1 MNSSSGTERIGRK
14 SIKSQL
20 RVGAVSGLA
29 LLIAMPVAVVAQE
42 APQQAET
49 VVVTGLRGSLQR
61 AVALKRNND
70 MITEQISLEQIGKLP
85 DPSIAESLARLPGLM
100 GQRVNGEVEVIN
112 MRGTSPDFT
121 TTLLNGRQQGSVG
134 DGRGVEVNQ
143 YPGELMGGVTVYKTP
158 DASVAGQGLSGT
170 IDLKTIKP
178 LSQRG
183 RKISLRM
190 ARDTTTL
197 QQLNP
202 DVDKE
207 GLRASGA
214 YVNQFMDG
222 TLGVAFGFAHS
233 QITTQT
239 QYQEIWGYDG
249 NIGSASNTAANAPIV
264 NGHTTRA
271 LSNRKTRNG
280 FAGVVE
286 YKPNDS
292 SHTTADLYYSEYKQ
306 EEVMRGIEGPM
317 ASWTNPPSG
326 YSRQVTIPYEGTLV
340 TDQGLITNVVPILNS
355 QFHGRDDS
363 VLSGGINHKMK
374 AGIWDLAFD
383 VSYSKAEQDAQNIQ
397 LIYSYGQA
405 RRADTFG
412 LDWNP
417 EGFTQLKSSLNYGNA
432 SNLYLGDSAPGG
444 WGEGFSQAPHVE
456 DSNSGFDFKAKT
468 DIKDTFV
475 GGLFE
480 SVELGANFSNHD
492 KLKTSTDDDVCF
504 KTFVNVAS
512 TFAGDT
518 QGGSSTCG
526 FASVPGTYRRA
537 TTSLASNTL
546 GNANLN
552 FAGIGPIAAFDVLG
566 TLNSQYR
573 LVGRNDGNAIGR
585 NWTLNEQVFTA
596 FTRLKID
603 SELMGRHIGGNV
615 GVQFVD
621 TRSESTG
628 GTVVFS
634 SVTGG
639 GGANSTAPRQLTTVG
654 NHYTDV
660 LPSVNVNIDLT
671 DKLKLRLAAAKQM
684 ARPRPDELRA
694 SFIVNVNNYTNF
706 ANPASCTGTIPVAP
720 PAGFTYAC
728 LGGNGGNAKL
738 KPWRANAYDASLE
751 YYLSSKSNLVIAG
764 FYKEIDSF
772 IYNVSALTDLSPY
785 IANIPPTTILL
796 SNYGSFNA
804 PRNGTAGR
812 GGKDAY
818 IKGFEAAANLDL
830 GDIFPNVPFIDGF
843 GFSGSYNRN
852 MTNIAPSA
860 SAVTAGRPPVLNGN
874 SLPGFSKE
882 AHSLTVYYEKY
893 GFETRVSRRWR
904 SGVNADVAG
913 FFANREFS
921 RILPDEQID
930 AQIRYT
936 FSDGPLNGLS
946 LSLEGSNLTDTLF
959 RRQNG
964 TLTPNGSLLPW
975 KTERYGARY
984 LFGVGYKF

>member
-1 MNSSSGTERIGRK
+1 MNSSLEATAGGRK
-14 SIKSQL
+14 SFKMKLQI
-20 RVGAVSGLA
+20 GAVSGLA
-29 LLIAMPVAVVAQE
+29 LLVAMPVAVIAQE
-42 APQQAET
+42 APQQPET

-61 AVALKRNND
+61 AVMQKKISD
-70 MITEQISLEQIGKLP
+70 MITEQISAEQIGKLP

-100 GQRVNGEVEVIN
+100 GQRVNGEVEVVN

-121 TTLLNGRQQGSVG
+121 TTLLNGRQQGTVG

-170 IDLKTIKP
+170 IDLKTIRP

-183 RKISLRM
+183 RKVSIR
-190 ARDTTTL
+190 AAYDTTTL
-197 QQLNP
+197 DQLNP
-202 DVDKE
+202 DVDK
-207 GLRASGA
+207 GGWRGSAA
-214 YVNQFMDG
+214 YINQYMDG
-222 TLGVAFGFAHS
+222 TLGVAFGYAHS

-249 NIGSASNTAANAPIV
+249 GFSASTTAANAPIV

-271 LSNRKTRNG
+271 LSNRKTRDG
-280 FAGVVE
+280 FAGVIE
-286 YKPNDS
+286 YKPNDN
-292 SHTTADLYYSEYKQ
+292 SHTTVDLYYSKYKQ

-326 YSRQVTIPYEGTLV
+326 YTRQTTVPYGGTIVTNT
-340 TDQGLITNVVPILNS
+340 GLITNVVPILNS

-363 VLSGGINHKMK
+363 VISGGINHEMK
-374 AGIWDLAFD
+374 AGIWDIELD
-383 VSYSKAEQDAQNIQ
+383 LSYSKAEQDAQNVQ
-397 LIYSYGQA
+397 LISSFGQA
-405 RRADTFG
+405 RAADTFG

-417 EGFTQLKSSLNYGNA
+417 DGFTSFKSNLNYGNA
-432 SNLYLGDSAPGG
+432 SSIYLGDSAPGG
-444 WGEGFSQAPHVE
+444 WGEGFSQQPHVE
-456 DSNSGFDFKAKT
+456 DSYAGFDFKAAT
-468 DIKDTFV
+468 DIKDSFV
-475 GGLFE
+475 GGLF
-480 SVELGANFSNHD
+480 SRLELGANFSDHD

-504 KTFVNVAS
+504 KNYVNVAS

-518 QGGSSTCG
+518 QGASSTCG
-526 FASVPGTYRRA
+526 FAAVPGTYRRS
-537 TTSLASNTL
+537 TSSISGITV
-546 GNANLN
+546 GNADLS
-552 FAGIGPIAAFDVLG
+552 FAGLGPIAAYDVLG
-566 TLNSQYR
+566 TLNSLYR

-596 FTRLKID
+596 FTRLKLD
-603 SELMGRHIGGNV
+603 TEFMGRHIGGNV

-621 TRSESTG
+621 TTSESTG

-706 ANPASCTGTIPVAP
+706 STPASCTGTIPVAP
-720 PAGFTYAC
+720 PTGFTYAC
-728 LGGNGGNAKL
+728 LSGNGGNAKL

-751 YYLSSKSNLVIAG
+751 YYLSSKSNIVVAG

-785 IANIPPTTILL
+785 IANIPANTILL
-796 SNYGSFNA
+796 ANVGSFNA
-804 PRNGTAGR
+804 PRNGAAGR
-812 GGKDAY
+812 GNKDAY
-818 IKGFEAAANLDL
+818 IKGFEAAANLDF

-860 SAVTAGRPPVLNGN
+860 SAVTAGRPPILNGN

-893 GFETRVSRRWR
+893 GLEARVSKRYR

-921 RILPDEQID
+921 RILPDEQVD

-936 FSDGPLNGLS
+936 FSDGPLDGLS
-946 LSLEGSNLTDTLF
+946 LSIEGSNITDTLF
-959 RRQNG
+959 QRQNG
-964 TLTPNGSLLPW
+964 TMMPDGSLLPW

-984 LFGVGYKF
+984 LFGVAYKF